1 MSLISEEVIFETPGV
16 IEKLTGENAGDI
28 HPLLDVVQFVYGGED
43 DESDSGILIRGG
55 RGMFYP
61 IADSELVTKTDGTIE
76 FSAFDGTYLIRKFTE
91 EDSSLLTG
99 YGITLTPQMMEE
111 MMALDEQ
118 VGLDQS
124 VEVLTNEAG
133 ELTAVVFDV
142 SGLGTFFRSEGKWVP
157 ATPEEAAKYD
167 GATTTD
173 IEIDRAKELV
183 ERYDAGDKITEA
195 ELVDYAVKE

>member
-1 MSLISEEVIFETPGV
+1 MSLISETVIFETTGV
-16 IEKLTGENAGDI
+16 IEKLTGADAPYKFPI
-28 HPLLDVVQFVYGGED
+28 LDAIQLVFGGED
-43 DESDSGILIRGG
+43 DESDSGIMVRGG

-61 IADSELVTKTDGTIE
+61 TDPELVTETNGTIE
-76 FSAFDGTYLIRKFTE
+76 FSAFDGTYRIRKFTE

-124 VEVLTNEAG
+124 VEALTNEAG

-142 SGLGTFFRSEGKWVP
+142 TGMGTFFRNEGKWVP
-157 ATPEEAAKYD
+157 ATAEESEKYD
-167 GATTTD
+167 GATITD

-195 ELVDYAVKE
+195 ELADYAVKE

>member
-16 IEKLTGENAGDI
+16 IEKLTGENAGDK
-28 HPLLDVVQFVYGGED
+28 HSLLDAVQFVYGGED
-43 DESDSGILIRGG
+43 DESDSGILVRGG

-61 IADSELVTKTDGTIE
+61 TDPELVTKTDGTIE
-76 FSAFDGTYLIRKFTE
+76 FSAFDGTYQIRKFNE

-124 VEVLTNEAG
+124 VEALTNEAG
-133 ELTAVVFDV
+133 EVTAVVFDV
-142 SGLGTFFRSEGKWVP
+142 AGMGTFFRTEGKWAP
-157 ATPEEAAKYD
+157 ATAEESAKYD

-195 ELVDYAVKE
+195 ELADYAVKE